1 MTMWKKCVPTAFVTF
16 LLVFSVLGYT
26 PISGPSTVSFN
37 QKNVESGDVSDII
50 NSINYT
56 RILRH
61 VHNLSTM
68 GSRVTG
74 YEGSLQA
81 AEYIEQ
87 TFRNYGHDV
96 ETQTYKTA
104 VPLDLG
110 TTIAVSPL
118 GKVFKAN
125 ALWPNGIQTCPAT
138 SLEGRLVYV
147 PGKNLEDFDGRDL
160 KDSIVL
166 MDFNSEN
173 NWLFAADMGAKAA
186 IFIEPP
192 ETFSDEALGKRV
204 EAPLYFPRI
213 YVDKSLGD
221 DLKNLIFSSTS
232 DIYVTVNSRMVW
244 RQVEASN
251 IIGIVEG
258 TMPNDVIIVASYYD
272 AWSIVPGR
280 TYSASDALGISFQLE
295 LAKYFSTYT
304 PQRTIWFL
312 ALSGHYQGLEGV
324 RQFIKSNFFKP
335 EVQNGTKKLWMFIN
349 LGPFSWDVDEIQLL
363 GTSYY
368 CGAGEQIGVL
378 TDRYNWVRQKI
389 FNQYLV
395 EESLVNIIEGL
406 TGRDP
411 RSLVQER
418 IHNVMWWG
426 SLQRPIILES
436 EPVLM
441 SGALGFSILSSP
453 LTALDK
459 LFGVPLNHFDEIAID
474 SLKPQFLIASCIVK
488 FFVDESD
495 WQIKWTDVTPVEV
508 YVTRWAEQTSGFITL
523 KGEVVAFDYGLG
535 WYRRIP
541 HAVVQVRSAATAYPF
556 SVITTTSDENGTFEV
571 YGLCPFVINYQRS
584 SWEATAFVINETDGT
599 IIYAPDQGIHGIPNF
614 APSIS
619 YGWRAYGTT
628 DLLPMTSPM
637 MTTIAVANLRSITL
651 FDILDPKFLRPFAR
665 LDPRTYLKPT
675 VAWVYWGGLG
685 EIGWYVATGGSI
697 RPLDFEIKSDLL
709 AYGSYLNPWETVGL
723 AFVQPY
729 SKTAGLISAGGLLA
743 AGEAQP
749 SAFITNSSDE
759 FPEGSGIN
767 VKDRPVTIH
776 FTAYNYAKDVLLA
789 TSHRYNA
796 LKTYNVRS
804 LSIEENLENADRYL
818 EHAKSYSEKKVY
830 SKAYGYALWGYV
842 YAYRAY
848 GETMGLIQ
856 DAAVATISLFSLILF
871 ASLMIERLLI
881 NATSGSRRLIGVC
894 VVVSLFG
901 SLLGLLHPSF
911 HLMTNPSMG
920 LFGTLLWFIFGVTII
935 ILLSE
940 AERIMK
946 ALSIRFLGRHVLE
959 KGGLGAM
966 VMAFTSSMGLMR
978 KHPARTFLTLFTTF
992 IITASIMSLSSTSA
1006 YMQTKHSPTPYAL
1019 TNALYPTGIQ
1029 VEKNYGDPPL
1039 GPLAQELSFAV
1050 KQIAGSS
1057 FLVMP
1062 RYVYYP
1068 QSVWYYAPAVSLPAI
1083 SGRNETKILAV
1094 IGLTPEESSLILDKA
1109 ASNISRSFTEDD
1121 YNVCFVTEKQARDL
1135 NVAFGDTVS
1144 FKGYHLSVVGIIK
1157 SDILNELRDLNGYQ
1171 IGVTDPMHLAIVASA
1186 KAIPAVTGAGAAAL
1200 PRAGWD
1206 SVLVVPDSF
1215 ARSLGAYITT
1225 LNIVPRSDKVSRDEV
1240 TSLAS
1245 EIATILET
1253 NVWYELEGS
1262 AYSVVRVHAYYII
1275 GYQAILLVAV
1285 LGSLNIAITAFSSVR
1300 ERVGEIRILA
1310 LSGLAPRESMI
1321 MLLVESGIYA
1331 IAGGICG
1338 YFAGFALNKILI
1350 GVGILPSY
1358 FPFNYAS
1365 MSILYS
1371 LATIILASLLGA
1383 LFPSFT
1389 AAKMVTPSLKRKW
1402 ELPTRPRGDSWGI
1415 PLPFKIPTRQA
1426 SLGMLFFLREYLEK
1440 GGRIGGAYRIRELS
1454 DVSREKMSFEIEV
1467 DHAPYEL
1474 NVTSHLV
1481 IQISESE
1488 GNYVFNINS
1497 RRLTG
1502 PRSMWVSSSYGFI
1515 DALRKQF
1522 ILWGSLPESER
1533 ERYILFAG
1541 E

>member
-1 MTMWKKCVPTAFVTF
+1 LNTA
-16 LLVFSVLGYT
+16 SSIQERNEG
-26 PISGPSTVSFN
+26 SNVSN
-37 QKNVESGDVSDII
+37 LI
-50 NSINYT
+50 NSIDHT
-56 RILRH
+56 KILHRAYDF
-61 VHNLSTM
+61 SIM

-74 YEGSLQA
+74 YNGSVEA
-81 AEYIEQ
+81 SEYIKQ
-87 TFRNYGHDV
+87 TLKDYGLAV

-110 TTIAVSPL
+110 TTITVSSID
-118 GKVFKAN
+118 KVFRGH

-138 SLEGRLVYV
+138 DLEGKLVYV
-147 PGKNLEDFDGRDL
+147 SGRTLENFDGHDL
-160 KDSIVL
+160 NDSILL

-173 NWLFAADMGAKAA
+173 NWLFAADMGAKAT
-186 IFIEPP
+186 IFIEPSQ
-192 ETFSDEALGKRV
+192 TYSDEALSKRV

-213 YVDKSLGD
+213 YVDRSVGEE
-221 DLKNLIFSSTS
+221 LKNLVLSSTS
-232 DIYVTVNSRMVW
+232 DLYVAINSRMVW
-244 RQVEASN
+244 REVEASN
-251 IIGIVEG
+251 IIGVAEG
-258 TMPNDVIIVASYYD
+258 TMPNDIIIVASHYD
-272 AWSIVPGR
+272 AWSIVPEK
-280 TYSASDALGISFQLE
+280 TYSASDALGISLLLE
-295 LAKYFSTYT
+295 LAEYFSTHT
-304 PQRTIWFL
+304 PRRTMWFL
-312 ALSGHYQGLEGV
+312 GLSGHYQGLAGIRE
-324 RQFIKSNFFKP
+324 FIRGNFFKE
-335 EVQNGTKKLWMFIN
+335 EVQNGSKKLWMLIN
-349 LGPFSWDVDEIQLL
+349 LGPFSWDVDELQLL

-368 CGAGEQIGVL
+368 CGAAEQIGTL

-389 FNQYLV
+389 FNQYLI
-395 EESLVNIIEGL
+395 EESLVDAVKGL
-406 TGRDP
+406 TGKSP
-411 RSLVQER
+411 KSLVQER

-426 SLQRPIILES
+426 SLQRPLVLES

-453 LTALDK
+453 LTAFDK
-459 LFGVPLNHFDEIAID
+459 FFGVPLDDFDEIAID
-474 SLKPQFLIASCIVK
+474 RLRSQFLITGCIVK
-488 FFVDESD
+488 LLVDESD
-495 WQIKWTDVTPVEV
+495 WQIKWQDVTATEA

-523 KGEVVAFDYGLG
+523 RGEVVAFDYSIG

-541 HAVVQVRSAATAYPF
+541 HAVVQVRSAASAYPF
-556 SVITTTSDENGTFEV
+556 SIISTMSDENGTFEV
-571 YGLCPFVINYQRS
+571 CGLAPFVINYQRR

-599 IIYAPDQGIHGIPNF
+599 IIYAPDQGIHGISNF

-651 FDILDPKFLRPFAR
+651 FDVLDPKFLRPFAR
-665 LDPRTYLKPT
+665 LDSRTCLKGT
-675 VAWVYWGGLG
+675 EGQGA
-685 EIGWYVATGGSI
+685 WYVGTGGSI

-729 SKTAGLISAGGLLA
+729 TKTAALITTGGLLT

-749 SAFITNSSDE
+749 SAFITNSSEE

-767 VKDRPVTIH
+767 VKDKPVAIH
-776 FTAYNYAKDVLLA
+776 FTAYNYAKDVFFA
-789 TSHRYNA
+789 ASHRYHV
-796 LKTYNVRS
+796 LKIYNVRS
-804 LSIEENLENADRYL
+804 LSIEENLQNANEYL
-818 EHAKSYSEKKVY
+818 QLATSYHEKNIY
-830 SKAYGYALWGYV
+830 SKAYAYALWAYV

-856 DAAVATISLFSLILF
+856 DAALATISLFSLILF
-871 ASLMIERLLI
+871 ASFMIERLLI
-881 NATSGSRRLIGVC
+881 NAALGSRRLISIC
-894 VVVSLFG
+894 VIVSLFG
-901 SLLGLLHPSF
+901 SFLGLLHPSF
-911 HLMTNPSMG
+911 HLMTNPAMG

-946 ALSIRFLGRHVLE
+946 ALSIKFLGRHVLE
-959 KGGLGAM
+959 KGGVGAM
-966 VMAFTSSMGLMR
+966 VMAFTSSVGLMR
-978 KHPARTFLTLFTTF
+978 KHAARTFLTLFTTF

-1006 YMQTKHSPTPYAL
+1006 YIQTKHSPTPYAL
-1019 TNALYPTGIQ
+1019 TNVLYPTGVQ
-1029 VEKNYGDPPL
+1029 VEKDYGDPPS
-1039 GPLAQELSFAV
+1039 GPLAQELSYTM
-1050 KQIAGSS
+1050 KQIVGSNFS
-1057 FLVMP
+1057 VMP

-1068 QSVWYYAPAVSLPAI
+1068 QSVWYYAPAVSLPLI
-1083 SGRNETKILAV
+1083 SGENETKILAV
-1094 IGLTPEESSLILDKA
+1094 VGLTPEESALILERS
-1109 ASNISRSFTEDD
+1109 ASALSRNFTEDD
-1121 YNVCFVTEKQARDL
+1121 YNVCFLTEKQARDL
-1135 NVAFGDTVS
+1135 NAAFGDAIS
-1144 FKGYHLSVVGIIK
+1144 FNGYHLSVVGIIK
-1157 SDILNELRDLNGYQ
+1157 SDILNDIRELNGYP
-1171 IGVTDPMHLAIVASA
+1171 IGVTDPMYLAIVANA
-1186 KAIPAVTGAGAAAL
+1186 KAYPAVTGAGAAAF
-1200 PRAGWD
+1200 PRLGWD

-1225 LNIVPRSDKVSRDEV
+1225 INIVPKSDKASPSEV

-1245 EIATILET
+1245 QIATILET

-1275 GYQAILLVAV
+1275 GYQAILLVAI

-1350 GVGILPSY
+1350 DVGILPSY

-1402 ELPTRPRGDSWGI
+1402 ELPTKPRGDSWGI
-1415 PLPFKIPTRQA
+1415 PLPFKVPTENA

-1440 GGRIGGAYRIRELS
+1440 GGRIGGMYRIREIS
-1454 DVSREKMSFEIEV
+1454 DVFREKMNFEIEV

-1474 NVTSHLV
+1474 NVTSHVV

-1488 GNYVFNINS
+1488 GNYVFSINS

-1502 PRSMWVSSSYGFI
+1502 PRSMWASSSYSFI

-1522 ILWGSLPESER
+1522 ILWGSLPEPER
-1533 ERYILFAG
+1533 QRYISLAG

>member
-1 MTMWKKCVPTAFVTF
+1 MTMLRKRVPTVLVTF
-16 LLVFSVLGYT
+16 LLVLSVLGYT

-37 QKNVESGDVSDII
+37 QGNIESSDVSDII
-50 NSINYT
+50 NSIDYT
-56 RILRH
+56 RILGH
-61 VHNLSTM
+61 VHNFSTM

-74 YEGSLQA
+74 YEGSRQA
-81 AEYIEQ
+81 AEYIKQ
-87 TFRNYGHDV
+87 TLRNYGHDV

-104 VPLDLG
+104 VPIDLG
-110 TTIAVSPL
+110 TTITVSSL
-118 GKVFKAN
+118 DKVFKAY

-138 SLEGRLVYV
+138 NLKGKLVYV
-147 PGKNLEDFDGRDL
+147 PGRNLEDFDGHDL

-186 IFIEPP
+186 IFIEPS
-192 ETFSDEALGKRV
+192 ETFSDEALSKRV

-213 YVDKSLGD
+213 YVDSSVGEE
-221 DLKNLIFSSTS
+221 LKNLIYISRS
-232 DIYVTVNSRMVW
+232 DINATINSRMVW
-244 RQVEASN
+244 REVEASN
-251 IIGIVEG
+251 IIGIVQG
-258 TMPNDVIIVASYYD
+258 TMPNDIIIVASHYD
-272 AWSIVPGR
+272 AWSIVPDR
-280 TYSASDALGISFQLE
+280 TYSASDALGMSLQLE

-304 PQRTIWFL
+304 PKRTIWFL

-324 RQFIKSNFFKP
+324 RQFIKSNFFKS
-335 EVQNGTKKLWMFIN
+335 EVQNGTKRLWMLIN
-349 LGPFSWDVDEIQLL
+349 LGPFSWDVDELQLL

-378 TDRYNWVRQKI
+378 TDRYNWVRQKV
-389 FNQYLV
+389 FNQYLI
-395 EESLVNIIEGL
+395 EESLANVVKGL
-406 TGRDP
+406 TGKDP
-411 RSLVQER
+411 KSLVQER

-426 SLQRPIILES
+426 SLQMPLTLES

-453 LTALDK
+453 LTAFDK
-459 LFGVPLNHFDEIAID
+459 FFGIPVNDFNEILVD
-474 SLKPQFLIASCIVK
+474 RLKPQFLITGCIIKLLVE
-488 FFVDESD
+488 ESD
-495 WQIKWTDVTPVEV
+495 WQIKWQDVTPTEV

-523 KGEVVAFDYGLG
+523 KGEVVAFDYAIG
-535 WYRRIP
+535 WYKRIP
-541 HAVVQVRSAATAYPF
+541 HAVVQVRSATTAYPF
-556 SVITTTSDENGTFEV
+556 SIITTMSNENGTFEV
-571 YGLCPFVINYQRS
+571 YGLAPFVINYQRR
-584 SWEATAFVINETDGT
+584 SWEATAYVINETDGA
-599 IIYAPDQGIHGIPNF
+599 IIYAPDQGIHGIANF

-619 YGWRAYGTT
+619 YGWRAYGVT

-637 MTTIAVANLRSITL
+637 MTTIALANLRSITL

-665 LDPRTYLKPT
+665 LDPRTYLKGT
-675 VAWVYWGGLG
+675 EEQGA
-685 EIGWYVATGGSI
+685 WYVGTGGSI

-729 SKTAGLISAGGLLA
+729 SKTAALITAGGLLA
-743 AGEAQP
+743 AGEVQP
-749 SAFITNSSDE
+749 SAFLTNSSDE
-759 FPEGSGIN
+759 FPEGSGIS
-767 VKDRPVTIH
+767 VEDKPVTIH

-789 TSHRYNA
+789 TSNRYNA
-796 LKTYNVRS
+796 LKMYNVRS
-804 LSIEENLENADRYL
+804 LSIEESLEKADQCL
-818 EHAKSYSEKKVY
+818 KLAKSYYEKNFY
-830 SKAYGYALWGYV
+830 SGAYGYALWAYV
-842 YAYRAY
+842 YAYRGY

-856 DAAVATISLFSLILF
+856 DAAMATISLFSLILI
-871 ASLMIERLLI
+871 ASLMIERLLV
-881 NATSGSRRLIGVC
+881 NATMGTRRLISIC
-894 VVVSLFG
+894 LIVSIFG

-911 HLMTNPSMG
+911 HLMANPAMG

-935 ILLSE
+935 ILVSE

-946 ALSIRFLGRHVLE
+946 ALSIRFLGRHMLE
-959 KGGLGAM
+959 KGGVGAM
-966 VMAFTSSMGLMR
+966 VMAFTSSVGLMR
-978 KHPARTFLTLFTTF
+978 KHQARTFLTLFTTF

-1006 YMQTKHSPTPYAL
+1006 YIQTKHSPTPYAL
-1019 TNALYPTGIQ
+1019 TNALYQTGVQ
-1029 VEKNYGDPPL
+1029 VEKNYGDPPS
-1039 GPLAQELSFAV
+1039 GPLADELSFTI
-1050 KQIAGSS
+1050 KQIVGSNFS
-1057 FLVMP
+1057 VMP

-1068 QSVWYYAPAVSLPAI
+1068 QSVWYYTPAVSLPAI
-1083 SGRNETKILAV
+1083 SSRNETKILAV
-1094 IGLTPEESSLILDKA
+1094 VGLTPEESALILRRS
-1109 ASNISRSFTEDD
+1109 ASALSRNFTQDD
-1121 YNVCFVTEKQARDL
+1121 CNVCFLTEKQARDL
-1135 NVAFGDTVS
+1135 NVTFGGTIS
-1144 FKGYHLSVVGIIK
+1144 FKGYHLLVVGIIK
-1157 SDILNELRDLNGYQ
+1157 SDILNDIKELNGYP
-1171 IGVTDPMHLAIVASA
+1171 IGVTDPMYLAIVANE
-1186 KAIPAVTGAGAAAL
+1186 KAYPAVTGAGAAAF
-1200 PRAGWD
+1200 PRLGWD
-1206 SVLVVPDSF
+1206 SVLVVPDNF
-1215 ARSLGAYITT
+1215 AKSLGAYITT
-1225 LNIVPRSDKVSRDEV
+1225 MNIVPRSDKVSPSDV
-1240 TSLAS
+1240 TGLAS

-1262 AYSVVRVHAYYII
+1262 TYSVVRVHAYYII

-1285 LGSLNIAITAFSSVR
+1285 LGSLNIAITTFSSVR

-1402 ELPTRPRGDSWGI
+1402 ELPTKPRGDSWGI
-1415 PLPFKIPTRQA
+1415 PLPFKIPTRNA

-1440 GGRIGGAYRIRELS
+1440 GGRIGGMYRIREIS
-1454 DVSREKMSFEIEV
+1454 HVSREKMNFEIEV

-1474 NVTSHLV
+1474 NVTSRVV

-1488 GNYVFNINS
+1488 GNYVFSINS

-1502 PRSMWVSSSYGFI
+1502 PRSMWVSSSYSFI

-1533 ERYILFAG
+1533 QRYILLAG